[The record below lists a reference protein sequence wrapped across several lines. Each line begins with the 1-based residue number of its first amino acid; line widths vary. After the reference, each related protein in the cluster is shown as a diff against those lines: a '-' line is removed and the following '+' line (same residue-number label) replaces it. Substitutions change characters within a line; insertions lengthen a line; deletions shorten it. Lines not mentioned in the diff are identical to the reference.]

1 MYFDMCHAQYVQV
14 DTIALMVCRNVYGP
28 TETTIWS
35 TLWKAVAGEAV
46 QIGKPVANT
55 TLVILDDDHKPA
67 QQGSLWIGGA
77 GLSPGAHAP
86 CALTA
91 AAPVSALHCAHGTH

>member
-1 MYFDMCHAQYVQV
+1 MAG
-14 DTIALMVCRNVYGP
+14 TICVLLVTDWCPMIARQCFAAAHSQCLACRNVYGP

-46 QIGKPVANT
+46 QIGKPIANT

-77 GLSPGAHAP
+77 GLSPGACHS
-86 CALTA
+86 CVVLR
-91 AAPVSALHCAHGTH
+91 